1 MSKQKQNPTSDS
13 VFVQPASLQDAGYK
27 LARTGEATSNIA
39 GYVLA
44 QCPTFLDDVPAEI
57 KTGLYAG
64 FQLRKHELTTEKFY
78 KLGDNG
84 SYIPLAAKPADNAPG
99 IVCMSINVAMSYSA
113 QEFGKMRET
122 DPAKHA
128 IVKPMRDAFSD
139 YAGNCMRDLKAA
151 VRRLVQKDQPRQR
164 GANKAFR
171 EAMTLV
177 FNTYEKRVKTAKDRG
192 DNEADVV
199 KFKMAVNAFWKT
211 YDA

>member
-1 MSKQKQNPTSDS
+1 
-13 VFVQPASLQDAGYK
+13 
-27 LARTGEATSNIA
+27 
-39 GYVLA
+39 
-44 QCPTFLDDVPAEI
+44 LDDVPVEV

-64 FQLRKHELTTEKFY
+64 FQLRKHELTMERFY

-84 SYIPLAAKPADNAPG
+84 SYIPLSSAPADNAPG
-99 IVCMSINVAMSYSA
+99 IVSMSINVAMSYSA

-128 IVKPMRDAFSD
+128 IIKPMRDAFSD

-211 YDA
+211 YDAK